1 MKLIVLAAGD
11 SFAIDGF
18 NKLMIRDPKSRKT
31 ILELY
36 QEIFDVS
43 TVEIVVGY
51 KAIELM
57 NNYPEFTYHYN
68 TNWQTTGNAFS
79 LSLALT
85 EEPCY
90 VISSDFILDDRIADY
105 IQLSD
110 NYAILR
116 HLENR
121 NLAALNAR
129 VKNEFLY
136 DVYRGRSQN
145 NDPELTGLF
154 KITDPKI
161 LLEWKS
167 RCLSNP
173 ESLVGECLPFDN
185 YKITVNFV
193 PNQFIT
199 EINVPED
206 YIKLIMKYGLQDG
219 E

>member
-11 SFAIDGF
+11 SFAIDGY
-18 NKLMIRDPKSRKT
+18 NKLMIREPKSRKT

-51 KAIELM
+51 KALELM
-57 NNYPEFTYHYN
+57 NTYPEFTYHYN
-68 TNWQTTGNAFS
+68 INWQTTGNAFS
-79 LSLALT
+79 LALALT

-90 VISSDFILDDRIADY
+90 VISSDFILDYRIANY
-105 IQLSD
+105 LQL
-110 NYAILR
+110 NENFAILTQ
-116 HLENR
+116 LENR

-129 VKNEFLY
+129 VKNELLH
-136 DVYRGRSQN
+136 DVYRGKSEN

-154 KITDPKI
+154 KISDPKI

-173 ESLVGECLPFDN
+173 ELLVGECLPFDK
-185 YKITVNFV
+185 YKIAVNFV
-193 PNQFIT
+193 PKKLIS

-206 YIKLIMKYGLQDG
+206 YIKLILKSGLQD
-219 E
+219 EE

>member
-18 NKLMIRDPKSRKT
+18 NKLMIREPKSRKT

-43 TVEIVVGY
+43 AIEIVVGY
-51 KAIELM
+51 KALELM
-57 NNYPEFTYHYN
+57 NTYPEFTYHYN
-68 TNWQTTGNAFS
+68 KNWQTTGNAFS

-90 VISSDFILDDRIADY
+90 VISSDFILHHSVADY
-105 IQLSD
+105 MQKND
-110 NYAILR
+110 NFVILR
-116 HLENR
+116 EIENR
-121 NLAALNAR
+121 NLATLNAR
-129 VKNEFLY
+129 VKNEFLD
-136 DVYRGRSQN
+136 DVYRGRSEN

-154 KITDPKI
+154 KITDPGI

-167 RCLSNP
+167 KCLSNP
-173 ESLVGECLPFDN
+173 DCLAGECLPFNDFKIPVN
-185 YKITVNFV
+185 YI
-193 PNQFIT
+193 PSELIA

-206 YIKLIMKYGLQDG
+206 YIRLIMKSGLED
-219 E
+219 EK

>member
-11 SFAIDGF
+11 SFAIDGY
-18 NKLMIRDPKSRKT
+18 NKLMIREPKSRKT

-51 KAIELM
+51 KALELM
-57 NNYPEFTYHYN
+57 NTYPEFTYHYN
-68 TNWQTTGNAFS
+68 INWQTTGNAFS
-79 LSLALT
+79 LALALT

-90 VISSDFILDDRIADY
+90 VISSDFILDYRIANY
-105 IQLSD
+105 LQL
-110 NYAILR
+110 NENFAILTQ
-116 HLENR
+116 LENR
-121 NLAALNAR
+121 NLAALNAS
-129 VKNEFLY
+129 VKNELLH
-136 DVYRGRSQN
+136 DVYRGKSEN

-154 KITDPKI
+154 KISDPKI

-173 ESLVGECLPFDN
+173 ELLVGECLPFDK
-185 YKITVNFV
+185 YKIAVNFV
-193 PNQFIT
+193 PKKLIS

-206 YIKLIMKYGLQDG
+206 YIKLILKSGLQD
-219 E
+219 EE